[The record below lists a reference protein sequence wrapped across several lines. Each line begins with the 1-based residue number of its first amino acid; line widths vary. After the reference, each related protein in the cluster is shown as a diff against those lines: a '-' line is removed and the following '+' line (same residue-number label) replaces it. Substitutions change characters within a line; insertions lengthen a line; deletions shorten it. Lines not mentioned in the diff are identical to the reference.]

1 MSRLPTQNQLPP
13 AVEAISFQSRFSGKY
28 RGFAAFLIA
37 CALLV
42 AAFAISAVWMRG
54 GDGAGWLQD
63 KLPFGDREQTSV
75 TDPPAGS
82 PDQTNGTPPQD
93 VPPLVPS
100 GAAPIESV
108 DLSCQSF
115 GLFYIHNE
123 TVYAPDTAALL
134 QAALPR
140 LAESDAPTVLILH
153 THTSESYLPS
163 GSAYVEGAI
172 GDATYSTDP
181 NAGVVSVGEVLCRT
195 LEKYGIRTIHCTA
208 MHDQPTLGG
217 AYGRSLDTVKTYL
230 QAYPSIRLVI
240 DLHRD
245 SILRSDGAFVRT
257 LASSEEEPT
266 AQIMAVVGSDA
277 NGTAFSGEGWKANL
291 ALALQLR
298 ELLNRDG
305 RTVARPVTLK
315 NASYNQELAPYSL
328 LLEIGSAANSL
339 EEAKR
344 AAAMVGESLAEL
356 LR

>member
-1 MSRLPTQNQLPP
+1 MSRFPTQNQLPP
-13 AVEAISFQSRFSGKY
+13 AVEPISFQKRFSGKY
-28 RGFAAFLIA
+28 RGFAVFLVA
-37 CALLV
+37 CAFMV

-63 KLPFGDREQTSV
+63 KLPFGDQEQTDA
-75 TDPPAGS
+75 TDPS
-82 PDQTNGTPPQD
+82 TKFPDQMNGQPSETDPSA
-93 VPPLVPS
+93 VPS
-100 GAAPIESV
+100 GTVPIDSV
-108 DLSCQSF
+108 DLSPQNL

-123 TVYAPDTAALL
+123 TVYTPDVAALL
-134 QAALPR
+134 QASLPR
-140 LAESDAPTVLILH
+140 LAGSDVPTVLILH

-181 NAGVVSVGEVLCRT
+181 NVGVVSVGEVLCRT
-195 LEKYGIRTIHCTA
+195 LKKYEITAIHCTA
-208 MHDQPTLGG
+208 MQDQPTLGG
-217 AYGRSLDTVKTYL
+217 AYGRSYDTVKTYL

-245 SILRSDGAFVRT
+245 SILRSDGTFVRT
-257 LASSEEEPT
+257 LATSEEEPT
-266 AQIMAVVGSDA
+266 AQVMAVVGSDA
-277 NGTAFSGEGWKANL
+277 NGTAFGGDGWEANL

-315 NASYNQELAPYSL
+315 SASYNQELAPYSL

-339 EEAKR
+339 DEANR
-344 AAAMVGESLAEL
+344 AAALVGEALAEL
-356 LR
+356 LK